1 MIEIS
6 KPKLSARS
14 GENLKKNKIIIYGLS
29 CVLSM
34 VLFFVYNATDSILN
48 DDGINYIYAAHS
60 IAEGL
65 PEQAKSYR
73 PETIFYSQ
81 ITFIATLT
89 GLDLYPSAQ
98 LLSLFWQVLLAC
110 GFITIIRSFDTSM
123 QSQLI
128 ALAVF
133 FSMMS
138 LNDLRPD
145 IIRGF
150 GFWALQ
156 LWAVWAGLK
165 FIKSKLWRFAL
176 LWLCLSGI
184 SIVYRAEGLVYFAL
198 IPILIL
204 LNTDVTGKFTA
215 KKGLKTASLIII
227 VSGVIWFVFMPESK
241 PPPGNTPGFTQLQ
254 SLSATDKLQRE
265 LTTFKLTASNFDQLK
280 TDIAKIMPSKWAQ
293 RSVNDLL
300 IGGFIFHVLLILIKT
315 TNTPLMVLSLYRGKF
330 KRPFFNDP
338 RHKLLASYI
347 LVGILV
353 GLMTVYNKY
362 FLSTRYIM
370 LTSILF
376 GIPITLVL
384 SRSYSRFITSRQVRA
399 RLWRYALF
407 SLPLLACI
415 YPLSRQGDNKLYIRE
430 ASQWVKTHLKDEQ
443 IIYFNDQKVA
453 FYTTDYANDSFKKQV
468 DDLQDLLREGYQ
480 YAVLYEGK
488 ATADQPRLQK
498 SLEEYRLKTF
508 QNNRGRSVNV
518 YKLPAPGS

>member
-14 GENLKKNKIIIYGLS
+14 GQNLKKNKIVIYSLS

-34 VLFFVYNATDSILN
+34 VLFFAYSATDSILN
-48 DDGINYIYAAHS
+48 DDGMNYIYAAHS

-73 PETIFYSQ
+73 PETLFYSQ
-81 ITFIATLT
+81 IALTANFT

-98 LLSLFWQVLLAC
+98 LLSLFLQALLAC
-110 GFITIIRSFDTSM
+110 GFIAIIRSFDTSM

-128 ALAVF
+128 ALGVF

-138 LNDLRPD
+138 LNDLRPE

-156 LWAVWAGLK
+156 LWAVWAGLA

-176 LWLCLSGI
+176 LWLGLSGI
-184 SIVYRAEGLVYFAL
+184 SILYRAEGLVYLAL
-198 IPILIL
+198 IPMLIL
-204 LNTDVTGKFTA
+204 LNTAFTGKFTA
-215 KKGLKTASLIII
+215 KKGLKTASLILI
-227 VSGVIWFVFMPESK
+227 VSGVIWFVFVPESRQ
-241 PPPGNTPGFTQLQ
+241 PSNNTSGFTQLQ
-254 SLSATDKLQRE
+254 SLSVTGKLQRE
-265 LTTFKLTASNFDQLK
+265 LRIFKQGISKFRQLK
-280 TDIAKIMPSKWAQ
+280 TDIAKIMPNKWAQ
-293 RSVNDLL
+293 RSANNLL
-300 IGGFIFHVLLILIKT
+300 IGGFTFHLLLILIKT
-315 TNTPLMVLSLYRGKF
+315 SNAPLMILSLYRGNI
-330 KRPFFNDP
+330 KRPFFSDP

-347 LVGILV
+347 LTGILI
-353 GLMTVYNKY
+353 GLMSIYNKY

-370 LTSILF
+370 LTAILL

-384 SRSYSRFITSRQVRA
+384 NQSYSRFITSHKLRA

-415 YPLSRQGDNKLYIRE
+415 YPLTRQDDNKLYIRE
-430 ASQWVKTHLKDEQ
+430 AGQWVKTHLKDEQ

-453 FYTTDYANDSFKKQV
+453 FYTADYANDSFKKQH

-488 ATADQPRLQK
+488 GEQPPLQQ
-498 SLEEYRLKTF
+498 SLQELRLKSF
-508 QNNRGRSVNV
+508 KNSRGRSVNI
-518 YKLPAPGS
+518 YKLPAPDS